1 MKAKTLIGSAALG
14 SAAATS
20 ILAAAL
26 VATPTDASAQAKKSS
41 SERCADVVRAG
52 KNGCAV
58 QALGL
63 SCQGTSDQDNKVGP
77 WVKVPAGTCANIVAI
92 CLGNAE
98 VPEGTFKS
106 EKRRAKTCGKIAP
119 QTDPSVVGGRLVDKF
134 GESI

>member
-1 MKAKTLIGSAALG
+1 MKANTLMGSAAV
-14 SAAATS
+14 TS

-26 VATPTDASAQAKKSS
+26 VATPTVASAEGKKK
-41 SERCADVVRAG
+41 SERCADVVKAG

-58 QALGL
+58 KALGL
-63 SCQGTSDQDNKVGP
+63 SCQGTSVKDNTVGP

-92 CLGNAE
+92 CLGSAD

-106 EKRRAKTCGKIAP
+106 DKRRAKTCGKIAE
-119 QTDPSVVGGRLVDKF
+119 QTDPSVVGGRLVDKN

>member
-1 MKAKTLIGSAALG
+1 MKANTLIGSAAV
-14 SAAATS
+14 TS

-26 VATPTDASAQAKKSS
+26 VATPTVASAEGKKKK
-41 SERCADVVRAG
+41 SERCADIVKAG

-58 QALGL
+58 KALGL
-63 SCQGTSDQDNKVGP
+63 SCQGTSTVDNTKGP

-92 CLGNAE
+92 CLGNAD

-106 EKRRAKTCGKIAP
+106 DKRRAKTCGKIAA
-119 QTDPSVVGGRLVDKF
+119 QTDPSIVGGRLVDEN